1 MKTEDLAS
9 ERFFNF
15 KYIPLH
21 NSRRDKS
28 KVKNQQL
35 HLEETKMFHCF
46 LPLIR

>member
-1 MKTEDLAS
+1 METEDLAS

-35 HLEETKMFHCF
+35 HLEETKMFHGF
-46 LPLIR
+46 LPLIC

>member
-1 MKTEDLAS
+1 METEDLAS

-28 KVKNQQL
+28 KVKDQQL
-35 HLEETKMFHCF
+35 HLDESKTFHCF